1 MDTGIYSGMK
11 HAFSIDKKIRHIRYR
26 ILKFYGSTKNFVG
39 IYNFEIKNIQRY
51 INRLFMKKN

>member
-1 MDTGIYSGMK
+1 MTGVKIFHLNLHYSQN
-11 HAFSIDKKIRHIRYR
+11 
-26 ILKFYGSTKNFVG
+26 GSTKNFVG